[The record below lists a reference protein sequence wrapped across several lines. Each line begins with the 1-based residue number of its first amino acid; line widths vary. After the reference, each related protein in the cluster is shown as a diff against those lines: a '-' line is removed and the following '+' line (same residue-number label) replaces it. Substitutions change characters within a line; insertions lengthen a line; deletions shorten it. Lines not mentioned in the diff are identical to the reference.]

1 MEDKER
7 KELLAKIEALEV
19 KLTELEAASGSEDT
33 TNADLALE
41 VAELKEKLEL
51 ATKAQKAADEKI
63 AEAEVKAK
71 SDKVDEVLKEA
82 VTADKDGLVKATPAE
97 AEALRPT
104 MMAMDDSQTIKL
116 AEGKDGQDVMGS
128 ELGRFIATFKLR
140 EPVLKLSEQGVDG
153 SDDLHKGTDK
163 EKKSALS
170 ELEVEV
176 AEKCGLDP
184 AEVERVNAEG
194 YDPHADAAKAD
205 AERAK
210 KE

>member
-7 KELLAKIEALEV
+7 KELLATIEELRTKIAEF
-19 KLTELEAASGSEDT
+19 EAAQPDEEKES
-33 TNADLALE
+33 LK
-41 VAELKEKLEL
+41 AELAEVKEKLEL
-51 ATKAQKAADEKI
+51 ATKAKAAVDEKI
-63 AEAEVKAK
+63 ADAEVKAK
-71 SDKVDEVLKEA
+71 KDVVEGVLKEA
-82 VTADKDGLVKATPAE
+82 VTADKDGNVRMKPAE
-97 AEALRPT
+97 AEALKPVL
-104 MMAMDDSQTIKL
+104 MAMDDSKTIKL
-116 AEGKDGQDVMGS
+116 SEGKDGGEPVMAS
-128 ELGRFIATFKLR
+128 PFERACEAIR
-140 EPVLKLSEQGVDG
+140 NRPVVLKLSEQGVDD

-163 EKKSALS
+163 EKKSKLS